1 MEIRH
6 MSLKKR
12 LQKTVDFY
20 LWCIFFK
27 MTKKEREREHI
38 KLNLLRKENYLKYEI
53 TFVIV
58 FVKT

>member
-1 MEIRH
+1 

-27 MTKKEREREHI
+27 MTKKKERERAYKTEPLE
-38 KLNLLRKENYLKYEI
+38 KNLFEI
-53 TFVIV
+53 
-58 FVKT
+58 

>member
-1 MEIRH
+1 

-27 MTKKEREREHI
+27 MTKKERERA
-38 KLNLLRKENYLKYEI
+38 Y
-53 TFVIV
+53 
-58 FVKT
+58 KTEPLEKKII